1 MSDSP
6 YALAVEQML
15 RKQLRRRGIHDP
27 RVLAAMASVPREQFV
42 PEALR
47 DLAYADRAL
56 GIDCG
61 QSISQPYIVA
71 LMTQSLQ
78 LSGGEKVLEIGTGSG
93 YQTAILAQTARE
105 VVSIERFEGLSRQ
118 AEEVLKRLGCRN
130 ITLLVGDGSRGDA
143 ARAPFDRIVVTAAAT
158 ECPPA
163 LFEQLVEGGMLV
175 MPLGGAEHQT
185 LQAMR
190 KIGRASEVWPLCECR
205 FVPLVGEPQEYGG
218 SRQGAE

>member
-6 YALAVEQML
+6 YARAVEQML

-42 PEALR
+42 PEVFR
-47 DLAYADRAL
+47 DVAYADRAL

-61 QSISQPYIVA
+61 QAISQPYIVA
-71 LMTQSLQ
+71 LMTQALQ

-105 VVSIERFEGLSRQ
+105 VVSIERFEDLSRQ
-118 AEEVLKRLGCRN
+118 AEEVLKRLDCRN
-130 ITLLVGDGSRGDA
+130 ITLLVGDGSRGDP
-143 ARAPFDRIVVTAAAT
+143 ARAPFDRIVVTAAAP

-185 LQAMR
+185 LRAMR

-205 FVPLVGEPQEYGG
+205 FVPLVSEPQE
-218 SRQGAE
+218 